1 MIDIREKLT
10 QLLIRIFKPLVRIL
24 LRHGIS
30 YKATA
35 EVLKWCYVDIAH
47 KEFGINNKKANKS
60 RVAVITGLTWIDVK
74 NLIDNDVALM
84 DVKPEQFHRAS
95 RVLTGWLTDKN
106 YLQDGQA
113 KIIPINSDSNNQI
126 NISFENL
133 VENYSGGATIRS
145 ILDDL
150 IEHKAVEKTAN
161 DQVKL
166 LRTHYIS
173 SSNKSEEQAID
184 IMAMSV
190 SDLINT
196 INHNIKA
203 EDDDLYFQRIV
214 QQRQVPKKHLPLI
227 HTFIRERSQKLADE
241 VDNFI
246 GALSHQESTDC
257 SENKLDRLGL
267 GIYYYQ
273 DYTNSEKETN
283 ERKT

>member
-30 YKATA
+30 YKACA
-35 EVLKWCYVDIAH
+35 EVLKWCYVDVAH

-74 NLIDNDVALM
+74 NLIDNEVALM
-84 DVKPEQFHRAS
+84 DVKPEKFHRAS
-95 RVLTGWLTDKN
+95 RVLTGWLSDKN
-106 YLQDGQA
+106 YRENEQL
-113 KIIPINSDSNNQI
+113 KIIPIHADDHNKQNV
-126 NISFENL
+126 SFESL

-150 IEHKAVEKTAN
+150 LDNQAIEKVAN
-161 DQVKL
+161 DRVKL

-190 SDLINT
+190 SDLIKT
-196 INHNIKA
+196 INHNINAK
-203 EDDDLYFQRIV
+203 DDDLYFQRIV
-214 QQRQVPKKHLPLI
+214 QQQYVQKKYVPLVQ
-227 HTFIRERSQKLADE
+227 TFIRERSQNLADE

-246 GALSHQESTDC
+246 GALSHQESPD
-257 SENKLDRLGL
+257 SVDEDKLDRLGL

-273 DYTNSEKETN
+273 DTKKSDKKN
-283 ERKT
+283 

>member
-1 MIDIREKLT
+1 MDIREKLT
-10 QLLIRIFKPLVRIL
+10 ELLIRVFKPLVRIL

-30 YKATA
+30 YKACA

-47 KEFGINNKKANKS
+47 KEFGIKGKKANKS

-84 DVKPEQFHRAS
+84 DAKPEQFHRAS
-95 RVLTGWLTDKN
+95 RVLTGWLSDEQYQEN
-106 YLQDGQA
+106 GQT
-113 KIIPINSDSNNQI
+113 KIIPIYSNDNKTEAT
-126 NISFENL
+126 FEKL

-150 IEHKAVEKTAN
+150 IEHKAVEKTSN
-161 DQVKL
+161 DEVKL

-173 SSNKSEEQAID
+173 STNKSEEQAID

-190 SDLINT
+190 SDLIKT
-196 INHNIKA
+196 INHNIVA
-203 EDDDLYFQRIV
+203 QDDDLYFQRIV
-214 QQRQVPKKHLPLI
+214 QQREVSIKNLPLI
-227 HTFIRERSQKLADE
+227 KTFIRERSQNLADE

-246 GALSHQESTDC
+246 GVLSHQES
-257 SENKLDRLGL
+257 SSNEEKLDRLGL

-273 DYTNSEKETN
+273 DSAQTKKEN
-283 ERKT
+283 K